1 MTVQSGNH
9 SNDEDNLNTGCS
21 GERSERIIDAA
32 LALFAKQGV
41 EGTTMKMLAK
51 EAGISAGL
59 TYHYFG
65 SKSDLLDQV
74 ICRRGIDFPELA
86 DRHHESIEIVLP
98 EFALAFGRHLQESLD
113 VIWIFFREYR
123 SSKTV
128 AERIGMRRDGCEKS
142 LVTYLEARQEA
153 GEVREIAP
161 AVASRF
167 FLGALFQVH
176 LIEEPSEEFIKQLVD
191 IFLAGIRK

>member
-1 MTVQSGNH
+1 
-9 SNDEDNLNTGCS
+9 
-21 GERSERIIDAA
+21 
-32 LALFAKQGV
+32 
-41 EGTTMKMLAK
+41 MKMLAK

-59 TYHYFG
+59 TYHYFC

-74 ICRRGIDFPELA
+74 IGRRGVDFPELA
-86 DRHHESIEIVLP
+86 HRHHESIEIVLP
-98 EFALAFGRHLQESLD
+98 EFARAFGAHLQENLD

-128 AERIGMRRDGCEKS
+128 AERIGKRREGCENS
-142 LVTYLEARQEA
+142 LISYLQARQEA

-161 AVASRF
+161 AVASRL
-167 FLGALFQVH
+167 FLGALFQIH
-176 LIEEPSEEFIKQLVD
+176 LIEEPSEEFIKELVD